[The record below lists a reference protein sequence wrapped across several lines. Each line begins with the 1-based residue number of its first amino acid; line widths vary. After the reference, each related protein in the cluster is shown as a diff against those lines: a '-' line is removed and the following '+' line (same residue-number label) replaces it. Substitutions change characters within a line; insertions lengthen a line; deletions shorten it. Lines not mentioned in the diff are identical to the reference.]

1 MIVIVILA
9 INRNEDTRKAAALQ
23 LRDTVKSILSDSQY
37 PAAGAKVWGDY
48 INPRLFELVHSPN
61 LHERMGG
68 VLAIDRLL
76 EIEHDDA
83 VEARATKYYRLYQYV
98 KAALLFSTDVDL
110 TSAATK
116 TLNRV
121 LELAGNFGDAFM
133 PQEIPRLLEQLR
145 NERDH
150 NRYGSVL
157 ILKAFA
163 RHFSHQFSSYV
174 IDVLGFI
181 WIPLKDSRAY
191 VREAGADLLASC
203 FDVVG
208 GRATKD
214 PNLNVSPARIL
225 KEAVQ
230 GLRSTTV
237 DVIHGSLLAYRM
249 ILLHSSSVSL
259 ISPLAFALLSCSKS
273 LPPPY

>member
-1 MIVIVILA
+1 
-9 INRNEDTRKAAALQ
+9 
-23 LRDTVKSILSDSQY
+23 
-37 PAAGAKVWGDY
+37 
-48 INPRLFELVHSPN
+48 
-61 LHERMGG
+61 MGG
-68 VLAIDRLL
+68 ILAIDRLID
-76 EIEHDDA
+76 IEHDDA
-83 VEARATKYYRLYQYV
+83 IEARATKYYRLYQYV

-121 LELAGNFGDAFM
+121 LELGGNFGDAFM

-174 IDVLGFI
+174 LDVLGFI
-181 WIPLKDSRAY
+181 WVPLKDSRAY

-208 GRATKD
+208 GRERAVQATTASGGAGVGTSAAPTTSNNKD
-214 PNLNVSPARIL
+214 LAVSPARIL
-225 KEAVQ
+225 KEAVA

-249 ILLHSSSVSL
+249 ILLHSSSVGPSS
-259 ISPLAFALLSCSKS
+259 SP
-273 LPPPY
+273 